1 MAARPGSIADMS
13 AIHVRTPLDL
23 VVVLPYQLGYRLDD
37 CLVLV
42 GLRRRHLGLV
52 QRVDL
57 PTGPDQGRAVVARML
72 DHADRDGCTAAVV
85 IVYESQAGSGAGA
98 GGLLAE
104 SLRSAGLE
112 VAELMVVRGGR
123 VYFPER
129 ADRAEREVGLALPS
143 DAAVP
148 AVADFVA
155 LGRRPSA
162 DRGALAARVSLEPGP
177 VADRV
182 AHSVARLASFGGGN
196 TGWRRAVDDWGRLL
210 DLAAP
215 TAAAPVSAA
224 AAARLSVSLTDRH
237 LRDLLCAWLCPG
249 TLDVDAFDPQLVERA
264 RTCWPEPDVV
274 TALGPGWA
282 PDTGGLLVER
292 LCWLARQLPDAHA
305 AGVLAVLASLTWWL
319 GDGALTRVA
328 LDRALAAAPDY
339 RLARLLEQL
348 LDLAI
353 RPSQSGRSA

>member
-1 MAARPGSIADMS
+1 MS
-13 AIHVRTPLDL
+13 VIHVRTPLDL
-23 VVVLPYQLGYRLDD
+23 VVVLPYQLGYRLND

-57 PTGPDQGRAVVARML
+57 PTGPAQDRVVAARML
-72 DHADRDGCTAAVV
+72 DHVRRDGCTAAVV
-85 IVYESQAGSGAGA
+85 IVYESQVGTGAQA
-98 GGLLAE
+98 GGLLAD

-112 VAELMVVRGGR
+112 VSELMVVRDGR

-129 ADRAEREVGLALPS
+129 PDRVERELGIALPS
-143 DAAVP
+143 DDAVP

-155 LGRRPSA
+155 FGRRPSA

-177 VADRV
+177 LADRV
-182 AHSVARLASFGGGN
+182 AHAVARLDPFDGGN
-196 TGWRRAVDDWGRLL
+196 TLQRRAIDDWGRLL
-210 DLAAP
+210 DPATPA
-215 TAAAPVSAA
+215 AAAPASAA
-224 AAARLSVSLTDRH
+224 SAARLAVSLTDRH

-264 RTCWPEPDVV
+264 RARWPQPDVA

-282 PDTGGLLVER
+282 PATSGLLVER
-292 LCWLARQLPDAHA
+292 LCWLARQLPDGHA

-339 RLARLLEQL
+339 RLACLLEHL

-353 RPSQSGRSA
+353 RPGQSGRSA